1 MTDSSPP
8 VPAFSVITVNWNSRA
23 DLEECLTSLV
33 AQSARDF
40 EVIVVDN
47 GSTDGSLEMVREKF
61 PGVRLL
67 STGENLG
74 FAEANNRGIAL
85 ARAAWVMTLNNDAC
99 ARPDWAAQLLRAI
112 ASADERV
119 GMIQCQMLFKSDTAR
134 LNSTGIIMFA
144 NGTARD
150 RSFGEPVE
158 AGAEPTAIFCPTAG
172 AALYRKRMLEETRS
186 SRGVFDRAYFMYCED
201 LDLGWRCRLAGY
213 EALYW
218 PAAVVEHAFQASSKR
233 VASDFVEWHCRK
245 NRAATLIKNASP
257 GFLLRSLPRTIQDV
271 VWVLS
276 RRGFAGLDRYFT
288 ELASAAELRREVESV
303 RRVERAE
310 VERRWVGR

>member
-1 MTDSSPP
+1 MSDASSPL
-8 VPAFSVITVNWNSRA
+8 PAFSVITVNWNSRS
-23 DLEECLTSLV
+23 DLEECLASLER
-33 AQSARDF
+33 QSARDF

-67 STGENLG
+67 PTGENLG

-85 ARAAWVMTLNNDAC
+85 ARAPWIMTLNNDTC
-99 ARPDWAAQLLRAI
+99 ARPDWAAQLLQAI
-112 ASADERV
+112 AEADERV

-134 LNSTGIIMFA
+134 LNSTGIIMFG

-150 RSFGEPVE
+150 RSFGDPVE
-158 AGAEPTAIFCPTAG
+158 TGAEPAEIFCPTAG
-172 AALYRKRMLEETRS
+172 AALYRARMLQQTQS

-213 EALYW
+213 K
-218 PAAVVEHAFQASSKR
+218 AVYCPSAIVEHAFQASSKR

-257 GFLLRSLPRTIQDV
+257 GFLLRSLPRTIKDLF
-271 VWVLS
+271 WVLS
-276 RRGFAGLDRYFT
+276 HRGLDGLDRYFS

-303 RRVERAE
+303 RRVGRAE